1 MIRPEILALL
11 SYVNALIN
19 ASNAVSDRFDRRAL
33 PVQETSAHD

>member
-19 ASNAVSDRFDRRAL
+19 ASNAVSDRFDRRAVA
-33 PVQETSAHD
+33 VQNGVGR

>member
-19 ASNAVSDRFDRRAL
+19 ASKAVSDRFDRRAAQ
-33 PVQETSAHD
+33 VQNGVAR